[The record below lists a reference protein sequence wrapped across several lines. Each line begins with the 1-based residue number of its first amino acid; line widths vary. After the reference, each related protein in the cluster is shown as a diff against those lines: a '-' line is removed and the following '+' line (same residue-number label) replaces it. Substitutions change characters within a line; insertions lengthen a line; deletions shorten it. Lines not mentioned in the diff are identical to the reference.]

1 MLHDVCAIIS
11 MYITKHL
18 SILYQTTVS
27 MTGPACH
34 QEPSSVV
41 KQSAYRGHLATSKR
55 PGGCCFG
62 GREGCIGVYMQ
73 QTNLCIYIYISTY
86 IYIYFFEHMKFVW
99 KHVFQIMKAN
109 TFQRKRTCASYWFI
123 HFNISFWTY
132 RWSSSSIF
140 KMSIK
145 ILKVKDWAKFQTSSL
160 WIHWNHQRDCRN
172 TTCFRNKTPL
182 WVGMS
187 ES

>member
-86 IYIYFFEHMKFVW
+86 IYFF
-99 KHVFQIMKAN
+99 
-109 TFQRKRTCASYWFI
+109 
-123 HFNISFWTY
+123 FWTY
-132 RWSSSSIF
+132 EICMKTCISNHESQYISKKTNMCFILIHSFQYIFLNLQVIF
-140 KMSIK
+140 KFHIQD
-145 ILKVKDWAKFQTSSL
+145 V
-160 WIHWNHQRDCRN
+160 HQN
-172 TTCFRNKTPL
+172 
-182 WVGMS
+182 S
-187 ES
+187 